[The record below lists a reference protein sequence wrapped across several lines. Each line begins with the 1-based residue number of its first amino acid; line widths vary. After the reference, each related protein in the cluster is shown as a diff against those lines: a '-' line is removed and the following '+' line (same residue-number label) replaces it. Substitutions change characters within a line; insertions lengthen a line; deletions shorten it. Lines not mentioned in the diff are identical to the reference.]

1 MEHISRPPSPL
12 KSCTLAVLSAL
23 SLMAAA
29 PGAWAQSNATTT
41 IYGDVPAAASGA
53 TIVLENIDTG
63 VQRSVT
69 PDAKG
74 HYLAN
79 SMPPGRY
86 RVRLVRNGG
95 TEASLEIEAR
105 IGSGTEATFENT
117 SGGNQLEKVTIVGTA
132 KRIDVSSTN
141 NGTTF
146 TASELKAL
154 PVANDVMSVVQLTP
168 GVTRNTN
175 GQYGNAPQIG
185 GSGAS
190 ENAFYVNGFPVTN
203 ILTQVGSSEL
213 PFGSIGNMQVLTGG
227 YGAEFGRSTGGV
239 INVTTRSGG
248 NKWEVGGKV
257 SYSPATLRGKPAN
270 TYYPNTGTNP
280 LTDGKLQYWNNDN
293 TSTSKV
299 YGAYASGPIIKD
311 KLFAFV
317 ALEQTRSNSES
328 IGATPTSGP
337 SANPGKTP
345 TGWSVS
351 NTKVERYLLKLDYNL
366 SADHHLEYTGMFDR
380 TTAQSQGFDYD
391 YSTLRTTYTPGNKG
405 ETRVNYC
412 PNNSFCTPGNKLNIV
427 KYTGYLTDKLT
438 LTALYGD
445 SRTTHS
451 RTPYGYDASL
461 AQTSSGPTTQVPGV
475 NYVNP
480 QTVTGQLPAPGSGDS
495 QKGGRVDLEYQLGT
509 HSLRGG
515 VDLMHVASVV
525 GTDLAGGSSWV
536 YGHVNNPNQ
545 KNPGFDE
552 SPAQGGGYGAQGY
565 YVAQSFNRKLAHPK
579 SVQSAQYIQDRWQ
592 VTPRLLLDLG
602 LRREQFTNED
612 SFGREL
618 ISQRNMIAPRIAA
631 SWDLDGHSGT
641 KLYANAGRYHLP
653 VPSSLSSNI
662 ATGLLS
668 TNTYYTYT
676 GVDPT
681 TGAPTGL
688 HAISKPFSQGNFY
701 GQTPDP
707 RSLVAIKLK
716 PFSQDE
722 FALGVEHA
730 YSKQLNVGAGLQ
742 YRRLNDTL
750 DDNCDQRP
758 IEAWAAKNGVNT
770 DNYAGFGCAITNPG
784 RDNSMLVDFG
794 DGAGFRRVDIKADEW
809 GTPRPNRT
817 YKALNL
823 FAEHPYSNGWY
834 GKLTYTLSYSKG
846 NQEGQTD
853 SVGGGDVGLTVSDDH
868 KELMYHSYGY
878 LANDHRHAFKAYGFA
893 QVHPDFLV
901 GANLQVVSGAPRSC
915 MGNYPGGNTDWD
927 PDMSYGAAYFY
938 CNGVAAPR
946 GTGGR
951 LPWTTQLDLN
961 LTFKPSFIKGLSV
974 KADWFNVFNTQT
986 ATRKG
991 DVHDTDDVGIVN
1003 ATYGQITSRQSPS
1016 SIRLTLEYTLGL

>member
-1 MEHISRPPSPL
+1 MSRPFSPRL
-12 KSCTLAVLSAL
+12 RATARAASLALGVSLLAL
-23 SLMAAA
+23 GIPQAAQ
-29 PGAWAQSNATTT
+29 AQSNATTT
-41 IYGDVPAAASGA
+41 IFGDVPAATGA

-63 VQRSVT
+63 VQRNVT

-74 HYLAN
+74 HYQAT

-86 RVRLVRNGG
+86 RVRLVRNGA
-95 TEASLEIEAR
+95 TEASLDIEAR
-105 IGSGTEATFENT
+105 IGSGTEANFENT
-117 SGGNQLEKVTIVGTA
+117 EANQLDKVVVIGTS
-132 KRIDVSSTN
+132 KRIDVTSTN

-146 TASELKAL
+146 TSSELKAL

-203 ILTQVGSSEL
+203 ILTQVGASEL
-213 PFGSIGNMQVLTGG
+213 PFGAIGNMQVLTGG

-239 INVTTRSGG
+239 INVTTKSGG
-248 NKWEVGGKV
+248 NTWELGGKI
-257 SYSPATLRGKPAN
+257 SYSPSTLRSKPAN
-270 TYYPNTGTNP
+270 TYYPNTGSNP

-311 KLFAFV
+311 KLFVFAAV
-317 ALEQTRSNSES
+317 EQTHTDSES
-328 IGATPTSGP
+328 VAVSSDPGTS
-337 SANPGKTP
+337 T
-345 TGWSVS
+345 TGWSVVNS
-351 NTKVERYLLKLDYNL
+351 KVERYLLKLDYNL
-366 SADHHLEYTGMFDR
+366 SENHHLEYTGMFDR
-380 TTAQSQGFDYD
+380 TTVQSQGFGYD
-391 YSTLRTTYTPGNKG
+391 YATLGSNGVAGNKG
-405 ETRVNYC
+405 ETTVNYC
-412 PNNSFCTPGNKLNIV
+412 PNNGFCTPGDKLNIL

-451 RTPYGYDASL
+451 RTPAGYDASL
-461 AQTSSGPTTQVPGV
+461 AQTTSSVTTRVPGV
-475 NYVNP
+475 TYNNP
-480 QTVTGQLPAPGSGDS
+480 QTVTGQLPAPGSSDT

-509 HSLRGG
+509 HDIRGG
-515 VDLMHVASVV
+515 IDLMHVSSTV
-525 GTDLAGGSSWV
+525 GTDLAGGSSWS
-536 YGHVNNPNQ
+536 YQHYADPSQ
-545 KNPGFDE
+545 KPFGATE
-552 SPAQGGGYGAQGY
+552 SPAEGGGYGAQGY
-565 YVAQSFNRKLAHPK
+565 FVSQNFNRKLAHPQ

-592 VTPRLLLDLG
+592 VTPRVMLDLG
-602 LRREQFTNED
+602 LRREQFTNQD
-612 SFGREL
+612 SQGRDL
-618 ISQRNMIAPRIAA
+618 ISQRNMIAPRLAA

-668 TNTYYTYT
+668 TSTYYTYS

-688 HAISKPFSQGNFY
+688 HAISPAVSVNNYF

-707 RSLVAIKLK
+707 RSLVAIGLK
-716 PFSQDE
+716 PLSQDE
-722 FALGVEHA
+722 FAVGVEHA
-730 YSKQLNVGAGLQ
+730 FSKQFNAGASVL

-758 IEAWAAKNGVNT
+758 IDAWAQRNHVDET
-770 DNYAGFGCAITNPG
+770 NYAGFQCAITNPG

-794 DGAGFRRVDIKADEW
+794 DGQGFRRVDISAAEW

-823 FAEHPYSNGWY
+823 FAEHPFSKGWY

-868 KELMYHSYGY
+868 KELMYNSYGY

-893 QVHPDFLV
+893 QLRPDIMV
-901 GANLQVVSGAPRSC
+901 GANMQLVSGSPRSC
-915 MGNYPGGNTDWD
+915 RGNYPLEDLG
-927 PDMSYGAAYFY
+927 YGASYFY

-946 GTGGR
+946 GSGPR

-961 LTFKPSFIKGLSV
+961 VTFKPTFIKGLSI
-974 KADWFNVFNTQT
+974 KGDWFNVFNTQT
-986 ATRKG
+986 TTRVN
-991 DVHDTDDVGIVN
+991 DVHDTDDVG
-1003 ATYGQITSRQSPS
+1003 ATSPTYGQITSRQSPS
-1016 SIRLTLEYTLGL
+1016 SIRLTVEYTY

>member
-1 MEHISRPPSPL
+1 MTSRNFSPRL
-12 KSCTLAVLSAL
+12 RATARAASLALGVSLL
-23 SLMAAA
+23 SLGAMQAAQ
-29 PGAWAQSNATTT
+29 AQSNATTT
-41 IYGDVPAAASGA
+41 IYGDVPASATGA

-95 TEASLEIEAR
+95 TEASLDIEAR

-117 SGGNQLEKVTIVGTA
+117 SGGQLDKVTIVGAA

-154 PVANDVMSVVQLTP
+154 PVANDVASVVQLTP

-203 ILTQVGSSEL
+203 ILTQVGASEL
-213 PFGSIGNMQVLTGG
+213 PFGAIGNMQVLTGG

-248 NKWEVGGKV
+248 NTWELGGKV
-257 SYSPATLRGKPAN
+257 SYSPAVLRAKPAN
-270 TYYPNTGTNP
+270 SYYPNTGSNP
-280 LTDGKLQYWNNDN
+280 LTDGKLQYWNQDN

-311 KLFAFV
+311 KLFAFLAV
-317 ALEQTRSNSES
+317 EQTRSNSEGVAVS
-328 IGATPTSGP
+328 SD
-337 SANPGKTP
+337 PGKSAV
-345 TGWSVS
+345 GWSES
-351 NTKVERYLLKLDYNL
+351 NTKVERYLLKLDYNIN
-366 SADHHLEYTGMFDR
+366 ADHHLEYTGMFDR
-380 TTAQSQGFDYD
+380 TTVHSQGFDYD
-391 YSTLRTTYTPGNKG
+391 YATLRTNYVPGNKG
-405 ETRVNYC
+405 ETTVNYC
-412 PNNSFCTPGNKLNIV
+412 PNNGFCTPGDKLNII

-451 RTPYGYDASL
+451 RTPYGYDSTL
-461 AQTSSGPTTQVPGV
+461 AQTSSSVTTRVPGLV
-475 NYVNP
+475 YNNP
-480 QTVTGQLPAPGSGDS
+480 QTVTGQLPAPGSADS
-495 QKGGRVDLEYQLGT
+495 QKGGRVDLEYQLGS
-509 HSLRGG
+509 HDIRGG
-515 VDLMHVASVV
+515 IDLMHVASVV

-536 YGHVNNPNQ
+536 YGHLNDPTQ
-545 KNPGFDE
+545 KLPGFDQ
-552 SPAQGGGYGAQGY
+552 SPLDGGGYGTQGY
-565 YVAQSFNRKLAHPK
+565 YVAQNFNRKLAHPK

-592 VTPRLLLDLG
+592 ITPRLLLDIG
-602 LRREQFTNED
+602 LRREQFTNQD
-612 SFGREL
+612 SFGRDL

-641 KLYANAGRYHLP
+641 KLYVNAGRYHLP

-668 TNTYYTYT
+668 TSTYYTYT

-688 HAISKPFSQGNFY
+688 HAISKPFSQNNYY

-707 RSLVAIKLK
+707 RSLVAIDLK

-722 FALGVEHA
+722 LALGVEHA
-730 YSKQLNVGAGLQ
+730 YSKDLNVGASVQ

-750 DDNCDQRP
+750 DDTCDQRP
-758 IEAWAAKNGVNT
+758 IDAWAKRNNV
-770 DNYAGFGCAITNPG
+770 DESKYAGFNCAIMNPG
-784 RDNSMLVDFG
+784 RANSMLVDFG
-794 DGAGFRRVDIKADEW
+794 DGAGFRRVDISAEEW

-823 FAEHPYSNGWY
+823 FAEHPFSHGWY

-853 SVGGGDVGLTVSDDH
+853 SIGGGDVGLTVSDDH
-868 KELMYHSYGY
+868 KELMYNSYGY

-893 QVHPDFLV
+893 QVHPDFFV
-901 GANLQVVSGAPRSC
+901 GANLQVVSGAPRNC
-915 MGNYPGGNTDWD
+915 MGNYPGVGADLPT
-927 PDMSYGAAYFY
+927 DMSYGANYFY
-938 CNGVAAPR
+938 CNGVVAPR

-961 LTFKPSFIKGLSV
+961 VTFKPTFIKGLSI
-974 KADWFNVFNTQT
+974 KADWFNAFNTQT
-986 ATRKG
+986 TTRMN
-991 DVHDTDDVGIVN
+991 DVHDTDDAGAVSP
-1003 ATYGQITSRQSPS
+1003 TYGQITARQSPS
-1016 SIRLTLEYTLGL
+1016 SVRLTVEYTLGL